1 MIVFPVSVLG
11 SWEVWS
17 CTSEG
22 NMAALVRFL
31 HQKHVI
37 TELLM
42 HSRKLVISTV
52 TMSVM

>member
-17 CTSEG
+17 GTSEG

-31 HQKHVI
+31 HQKRVI
-37 TELLM
+37 MLM
-42 HSRKLVISTV
+42 YSRKLVISTV
-52 TMSVM
+52 TIDQ